1 MMKVYVCSP
10 YRAGDSAELDRNI
23 EYAQAL
29 TRRALKAGLAPI
41 TPHLYMTQCLDER
54 KPQERA
60 QGLAAG
66 LALLKGCDFV
76 IVGGKYGISE
86 GMRREIETADRLG
99 IAVVNAERLEEVG
112 KQIDKLRERAANDYA
127 KMNSCKFCKGS
138 RLHSCTGYSC
148 KEPYQRAY
156 DYAMSE
162 LAAGCKVVKIE

>member
-29 TRRALKAGLAPI
+29 TRQALKTGLAPI

-99 IAVVNAERLEEVG
+99 IAVVNAERLEEVR
-112 KQIDKLRERAANDYA
+112 KQIDKLREQAANDYA
-127 KMNSCKFCKGS
+127 KMNSCKF
-138 RLHSCTGYSC
+138 
-148 KEPYQRAY
+148 
-156 DYAMSE
+156 
-162 LAAGCKVVKIE
+162 